1 MLWVSCAHSNR
12 KGDRVVYC
20 NSRSVFLLSLSGSSP
35 NIAYSQHAKDT
46 TVAKVSPT
54 GYYVA
59 SADVS
64 GTVRIW
70 DIAGDEQILKN
81 EVKALGGRIND
92 LEWDGEGKRV
102 VVAGDGRDRFAAA
115 FTFDTG
121 SSVGELV
128 RATPSIY
135 APARLVCA

>member
-1 MLWVSCAHSNR
+1 M
-12 KGDRVVYC
+12 
-20 NSRSVFLLSLSGSSP
+20 
-35 NIAYSQHAKDT
+35 
-46 TVAKVSPT
+46 
-54 GYYVA
+54 
-59 SADVS
+59 S

-128 RATPSIY
+128 RS
-135 APARLVCA
+135 